1 MVVEVRASSA
11 GTVVTLGT
19 LRCGRTTRE
28 QGGEHGCL
36 AVTDDDFL
44 GLPSSGRG
52 TERQGMG
59 GEMLEPTQALTRASM
74 GVQVRA

>member
-1 MVVEVRASSA
+1 MGVEVRASSA
-11 GTVVTLGT
+11 GTVVMLGT
-19 LRCGRTTRE
+19 LRRGRTMRE

-44 GLPSSGRG
+44 SLPSSGRG

-59 GEMLEPTQALTRASM
+59 GEMLEPTQTLTWASM

>member
-19 LRCGRTTRE
+19 LRCGRTMRE

-52 TERQGMG
+52 T
-59 GEMLEPTQALTRASM
+59 
-74 GVQVRA
+74 